1 MATMTI
7 RNIDEQLKAKLRV
20 NAAMHGRSMEEEARD
35 ILRSVLTQQAAG
47 SVSLVQS
54 IRARVAT
61 FGGVDLDIPVREPA
75 REPVSFDE

>member
-54 IRARVAT
+54 IRARVAA
-61 FGGVDLDIPVREPA
+61 FGGVDLEIPAREPA